1 MRSSLTAKILYSAHL
16 LSFSYAVSAQSLPD
30 VISQTTLSTPSQ
42 PGQVFG
48 IDRVMELV
56 KHRSNTSSDLNKSVQ
71 PICYGTNPSFLFAG
85 PDLTRTFQG
94 DPYTDGN
101 ALVLQ
106 GEMMIAIGQ
115 VLLQQGRA
123 LLEKASKELD
133 P

>member
-30 VISQTTLSTPSQ
+30 LVSQTTLSTPSQ

-71 PICYGTNPSFLFAG
+71 PICYGTNPSFLFTG